1 MTTVKQ
7 YADVKNSP
15 LYKTIAPSLSREDR
29 KEFARMLE
37 IARDGYKGEELA
49 FDLGQ
54 TRLSSAFIWGDTPQ
68 GFDYWWELTDR
79 LADAGVPGG
88 WA

>member
-7 YADVKNSP
+7 YADVKKSP

-37 IARDGYKGEELA
+37 IARDGYKGEELD

-54 TRLSSAFIWGDTPQ
+54 TRLPFAFLWDGTPQ
-68 GFDYWWELTDR
+68 GFGYWRELTNR
-79 LADAGVPGG
+79 LDAAGVPGG

>member
-7 YADVKNSP
+7 YADVKKSP

-37 IARDGYKGEELA
+37 MVENGDLSRTNIDAA
-49 FDLGQ
+49 FFWE
-54 TRLSSAFIWGDTPQ
+54 ATPQ
-68 GFDYWWELTDR
+68 GHGYWQELAGNLDR
-79 LADAGVPGG
+79 AGVPGG
-88 WA
+88 TRCGWAAWR